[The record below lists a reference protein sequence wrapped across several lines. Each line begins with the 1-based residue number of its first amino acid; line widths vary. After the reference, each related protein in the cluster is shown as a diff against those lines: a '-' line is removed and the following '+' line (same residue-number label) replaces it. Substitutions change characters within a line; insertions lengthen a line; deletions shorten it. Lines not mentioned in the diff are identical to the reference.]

1 MLYQNPDSESMII
14 VIILIIAVFILV
26 ILLIATFALLRSEA
40 KTKNNIESKNEVKTS
55 LPVAVLDTFSED
67 EPIKDDVP
75 KNELK
80 SSSLV
85 GVFARLFPEDR
96 LKNALRSSQKSISD
110 SLPKVI
116 KTLNWTMCFILA
128 TFISILNFFRGQ
140 YIMGP
145 SSMRTY
151 FVCLAIISPICLAVA
166 WLRLTGVKWRQALLL
181 FIYVPVAFLALMF
194 IFAFLGSS

>member
-1 MLYQNPDSESMII
+1 MLFQSPDSENIFL
-14 VIILIIAVFILV
+14 VIILFVAVLILA
-26 ILLIATFALLRSEA
+26 IMLIATFALLRSEA
-40 KTKNNIESKNEVKTS
+40 KAKSKIGSKDEVKPS
-55 LPVAVLDTFSED
+55 LPVAVVDTLPED
-67 EPIKDDVP
+67 GP
-75 KNELK
+75 KNEHK
-80 SSSLV
+80 SSSLTRI
-85 GVFARLFPEDR
+85 FARLFPEDR
-96 LKNALRSSQKSISD
+96 LKNALRSSQKALSD
-110 SLPKVI
+110 RLPKVI

-128 TFISILNFFRGQ
+128 TFIAILNFFRGQ
-140 YIMGP
+140 YIVGP